1 METELESLR
10 AKLKSLIAGK
20 QEQKPGTQFQNNKYN
35 NLATTK
41 KKTWDK
47 IKCSSNKLAKVLIRV
62 DRIAEAIDL
71 FEQYSYQ
78 YNVKIT
84 GIQQVTGTES
94 PED

>member
-1 METELESLR
+1 MKRLETDLESLR
-10 AKLKSLIAGK
+10 TKLKSSIAGK
-20 QEQKPGTQFQNNKYN
+20 QEQNNEYN
-35 NLATTK
+35 DLATT

-47 IKCSSNKLAKVLIRV
+47 IECSSNKLEKVLIRV
-62 DRIAEAIDL
+62 DRIAEATDL

-84 GIQQVTGTES
+84 GIQQATGTES

>member
-1 METELESLR
+1 MKRLETDLESLR
-10 AKLKSLIAGK
+10 TKLKSSIAGK
-20 QEQKPGTQFQNNKYN
+20 QEQNNEYN
-35 NLATTK
+35 DLATTK

-47 IKCSSNKLAKVLIRV
+47 IECSSNKLEKVLIRV
-62 DRIAEAIDL
+62 DRIAEATDL